1 MYLIRGGVLVS
12 GLLFS
17 ACVSAGPEPPEN
29 TTIPPLDVNAP
40 AVFETATFS
49 LG

>member
-1 MYLIRGGVLVS
+1 MSLFRGGVLVS

-17 ACVSAGPEPPEN
+17 TCVSAGPDPWEN
-29 TTIPPLDVNAP
+29 TAIPPLDAGAP